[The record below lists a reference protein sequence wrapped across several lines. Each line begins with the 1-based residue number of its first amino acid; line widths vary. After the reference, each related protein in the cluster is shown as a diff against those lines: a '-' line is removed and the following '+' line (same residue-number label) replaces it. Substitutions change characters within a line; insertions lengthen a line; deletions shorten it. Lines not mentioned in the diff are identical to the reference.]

1 MHTSM
6 RLAAAGLGLAAGCQ
20 GLALRADGAGA
31 GAGVATQSEPS
42 VVPWWD
48 VNETFDLPSTWT
60 VIGWSPAEYQAAVR
74 SGMMSHNVATK
85 EVCSDASLAV
95 MPDMFCA
102 PATPPPGAVIAGA
115 FPDNFRHFDN
125 CQVRVVRASGLIASF
140 GTADVCHVLSP
151 ELALCH
157 RVERVDLLRVTIQ
170 KTDASREELELLWI
184 KHAEDGKM
192 HPLHNGDFV
201 SPAPPSANAH
211 SHSHARSH
219 AHLRA

>member
-1 MHTSM
+1 MW
-6 RLAAAGLGLAAGCQ
+6 LAAAGLGLAAGCQ
-20 GLALRADGAGA
+20 GLALRAHGAGAGAGA
-31 GAGVATQSEPS
+31 GAGVATPSEPS

-74 SGMMSHNVATK
+74 SGMMSHNVAT
-85 EVCSDASLAV
+85 EETCSDAALAV

-102 PATPPPGAVIAGA
+102 PATPPAGAVIAGA
-115 FPDNFRHFDN
+115 FPDNFLRFDN
-125 CQVRVVRASGLIASF
+125 CQVRVVRASGVIASF
-140 GTADVCHVLSP
+140 DAADVCHVLSS

-157 RVERVDLLRVTIQ
+157 RAERVDLLRVTIQ

-192 HPLHNGDFV
+192 HPLHYGDFV
-201 SPAPPSANAH
+201 SPAPPPAI
-211 SHSHARSH
+211 ARSH
-219 AHLRA
+219 SRSHANDSRA